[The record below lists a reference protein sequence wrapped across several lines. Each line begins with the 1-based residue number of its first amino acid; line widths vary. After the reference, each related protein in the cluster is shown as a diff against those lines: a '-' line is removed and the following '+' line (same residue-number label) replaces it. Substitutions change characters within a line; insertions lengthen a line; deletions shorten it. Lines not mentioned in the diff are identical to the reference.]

1 MKLPD
6 SSMRRFLDIQSHER
20 FANIYFKFSTT
31 PLVVLSKKEI
41 YMYNPE
47 FKYYQHV
54 DQTGRLMSLVSDV
67 LHKALNEIHAHF
79 KNKLLEVKTDEE
91 LDQSDKDEALNELK
105 RVIKQV
111 NTATKNIET
120 TTFIKNVLEQIISRS
135 ILSKEE
141 QEKLERLDNHLNF
154 RNGKLNLKTM
164 EFGERSEADFVTEY
178 LNYDFQAKVNKE
190 VKSEVVEVLKKIC
203 NSNDDD
209 YEFITNFLA
218 YCITSETKE
227 QKYLNVVGPSASN
240 GKSTIIKLME
250 EALSIYI
257 FKAKKDLFSE
267 AYSKGHKYFAQTK
280 NKRIVYIEELDKK
293 KVDADLIKDVV
304 DGNQINNEVLF
315 ATTEKIDI
323 NFKLMFLSNN
333 LMNFDADSGIK
344 RRLIHFEF
352 RNKFVSL
359 QDLEK
364 ERINHK
370 IGKVFALDNSL
381 VSKFHTNDSYK
392 NALIHI
398 LIKKAK
404 QYFDSGLTI
413 PEKYVEI
420 AKEICEENDKFKNF
434 FENHF
439 EITNKDVNRIA
450 KDELRDMYNSYTK
463 CNFSASSIMT
473 DIQRLQLKYERG
485 LRCIYNGVSLRG
497 VIVGIKKLKGQ
508 AEPNKQASDSGLD
521 YGIEFVPEPEV
532 TSDPDPEYTEKL
544 EADLREKN
552 KQYTEL
558 QIEHEKLKEEFEA
571 LKKKFELSQVQPAPA
586 PIKSVLSI
594 IDDSDDEDEGP
605 TIRIKDHKIIK
616 AIECE
621 CDFLD

>member
-1 MKLPD
+1 
-6 SSMRRFLDIQSHER
+6 MRRFLDIQSHER

-164 EFGERSEADFVTEY
+164 EFCERSEADFVTEY

-257 FKAKKDLFSE
+257 FKAKKI
-267 AYSKGHKYFAQTK
+267 YSPRRTARDTRTSPKPRT
-280 NKRIVYIEELDKK
+280 N
-293 KVDADLIKDVV
+293 
-304 DGNQINNEVLF
+304 VLF
-315 ATTEKIDI
+315 ILRNLTRK
-323 NFKLMFLSNN
+323 KLMLISSKTWSMETRLVTRFYSQQL
-333 LMNFDADSGIK
+333 
-344 RRLIHFEF
+344 RRL
-352 RNKFVSL
+352 
-359 QDLEK
+359 
-364 ERINHK
+364 
-370 IGKVFALDNSL
+370 
-381 VSKFHTNDSYK
+381 T
-392 NALIHI
+392 
-398 LIKKAK
+398 
-404 QYFDSGLTI
+404 LT
-413 PEKYVEI
+413 
-420 AKEICEENDKFKNF
+420 
-434 FENHF
+434 
-439 EITNKDVNRIA
+439 
-450 KDELRDMYNSYTK
+450 
-463 CNFSASSIMT
+463 SS
-473 DIQRLQLKYERG
+473 
-485 LRCIYNGVSLRG
+485 
-497 VIVGIKKLKGQ
+497 
-508 AEPNKQASDSGLD
+508 
-521 YGIEFVPEPEV
+521 
-532 TSDPDPEYTEKL
+532 
-544 EADLREKN
+544 
-552 KQYTEL
+552 
-558 QIEHEKLKEEFEA
+558 
-571 LKKKFELSQVQPAPA
+571 
-586 PIKSVLSI
+586 
-594 IDDSDDEDEGP
+594 
-605 TIRIKDHKIIK
+605 
-616 AIECE
+616 
-621 CDFLD
+621 